1 VARSWRA
8 AGADGDTWV
17 VLARDHSVV
26 GPAEEFLEHLR
37 VEGYSPNTVK
47 QYARALALW
56 WSLLEDSERDWR
68 GVGVKDLAAFTRRV
82 RARGVDPA
90 VVELR
95 SAAPAPDSTVGVTV
109 RAVMSF
115 YRFHALAGG
124 VDAAQGFYLRVRGSY
139 EARSPYMPFLGH
151 VARGGVRSVAGRR
164 RGPVAAPPVLL
175 PQQIKVIKDDA
186 ARWDAAERWWAG
198 DLRYRLFWSLLEE
211 TGLRLAEALL
221 LQHRDWH
228 TGTGTTAFIE
238 VVPREDHRRRL
249 RVKGQKYRRLY
260 IGDALD
266 DLYGGYLCGL
276 ADAGADFGD
285 GDFVFTNMLRGPLGA
300 PLRPESVYA
309 WVRAFKRRHPLLPPG
324 WTPHWFRHSHAT
336 ALLLAGAPVHV
347 VQRRLGHS
355 DIQTLMRTY
364 AHVTDDAEL
373 RAVADWRSFVNRW
386 GVAVESH

>member
-8 AGADGDTWV
+8 AGAEGDTWV

-56 WSLLEDSERDWR
+56 WSLLEDTGRDWR
-68 GVGVKDLAAFTRRV
+68 QVGVQDLAAFTRRV

-95 SAAPAPDSTVGVTV
+95 PAAPAADSTVGVTV

-115 YRFHALAGG
+115 YRFQALAGG
-124 VDAAQGFYLRVRGSY
+124 VGAVQGFYLRVRGTY
-139 EARSPYMPFLGH
+139 EACSPYMPFLAH
-151 VARGGVRSVAGRR
+151 VGRGGVRSVVGRR
-164 RGPVAAPPVLL
+164 RGPVSAPPVLL
-175 PQQIKVIKDDA
+175 PQQVKVIKDDA
-186 ARWDAAERWWAG
+186 ARWDAAGRRWAG

-260 IGDALD
+260 VGDALD
-266 DLYGGYLCGL
+266 DLYGGYLCDL

-285 GDFVFTNMLRGPLGA
+285 GGFVFTNIVRGPLGA

-309 WVRAFKRRHPLLPPG
+309 WVRGFKRRHPLLPQA

-336 ALLLAGAPVHV
+336 ALLLAGVPVHV
-347 VQRRLGHS
+347 VQRRLGHA

-364 AHVTDDAEL
+364 AHVTDDAEM
-373 RAVADWRSFVNRW
+373 RAVADWRSFVDRW
-386 GVAVESH
+386 GVTVESQ

>member
-56 WSLLEDSERDWR
+56 WSLLEDSGRDWR
-68 GVGVKDLAAFTRRV
+68 GVGVTDLAAFTRRV

-90 VVELR
+90 VLELR
-95 SAAPAPDSTVGVTV
+95 PSAPAPDSTVGVTV

-124 VDAAQGFYLRVRGSY
+124 VDAAQGFYLRVRGSF

-151 VARGGVRSVAGRR
+151 VARGGMRSVAGRR

-186 ARWDAAERWWAG
+186 ARWDAAEQWWAG

-266 DLYGGYLCGL
+266 DLTAHTCAASPTPGRISVTATLCSPTWCAGRW
-276 ADAGADFGD
+276 ARRFGPKACMRGCGRSSGATRCCRRAGARTGS
-285 GDFVFTNMLRGPLGA
+285 GIATPPPCCWRARRCMWCSAAWGTQIS
-300 PLRPESVYA
+300 RP
-309 WVRAFKRRHPLLPPG
+309 
-324 WTPHWFRHSHAT
+324 
-336 ALLLAGAPVHV
+336 
-347 VQRRLGHS
+347 
-355 DIQTLMRTY
+355 
-364 AHVTDDAEL
+364 
-373 RAVADWRSFVNRW
+373 
-386 GVAVESH
+386 